1 MNELH
6 VWQLN
11 QEKSI
16 ASAHLVIDGGSQADF
31 HRIVNT
37 ASDCF
42 YGYGIHHVTLQPK
55 TVVVNEEDVSI
66 ASVDGVGSWNEWK

>member
-16 ASAHLVIDGGSQADF
+16 ASAHLAIEGGSEADF

-66 ASVDGVGSWNEWK
+66 ASVDGVGSWNK